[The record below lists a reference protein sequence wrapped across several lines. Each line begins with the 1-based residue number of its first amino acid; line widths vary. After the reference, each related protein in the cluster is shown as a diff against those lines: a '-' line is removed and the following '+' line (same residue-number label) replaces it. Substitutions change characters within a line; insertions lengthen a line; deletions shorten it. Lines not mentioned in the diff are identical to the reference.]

1 MTTNKKMRSKRR
13 HRHRH
18 TNKMLKNKEKKH
30 SSFSRRRHRR
40 RSRSPTVSSWDKHYT
55 YESNI
60 VNSEVSKSEY
70 NNKGDNE
77 VQAVHGLKDF
87 LQGKKGDHLTRSYE
101 L

>member
-1 MTTNKKMRSKRR
+1 MTTNKKMQSKRR
-13 HRHRH
+13 HRSKRH
-18 TNKMLKNKEKKH
+18 TNKMLKNKEKKD

-40 RSRSPTVSSWDKHYT
+40 HRHRKTTVSSWDKHYT

-70 NNKGDNE
+70 NNKGNNE

-87 LQGKKGDHLTRSYE
+87 LQGKKSTFNKD
-101 L
+101 

>member
-18 TNKMLKNKEKKH
+18 KHTNKMLKNKEKKEK
-30 SSFSRRRHRR
+30 SFSKRRHRR
-40 RSRSPTVSSWDKHYT
+40 HHKKTTVSSWDKHYT

-60 VNSEVSKSEY
+60 VNSEVRKSDH
-70 NNKGDNE
+70 NNKDDNE

-87 LQGKKGDHLTRSYE
+87 LQGNRPKVNLS
-101 L
+101 